1 MYCGASPQ
9 EWENERGGGA
19 GVLAN
24 TGAGMGVRTMC
35 AALSLALEEWGRGL
49 C

>member
-9 EWENERGGGA
+9 EWENERGGA

-24 TGAGMGVRTMC
+24 AGAGMGVRTMC
-35 AALSLALEEWGRGL
+35 SVLNLALEEWSREL